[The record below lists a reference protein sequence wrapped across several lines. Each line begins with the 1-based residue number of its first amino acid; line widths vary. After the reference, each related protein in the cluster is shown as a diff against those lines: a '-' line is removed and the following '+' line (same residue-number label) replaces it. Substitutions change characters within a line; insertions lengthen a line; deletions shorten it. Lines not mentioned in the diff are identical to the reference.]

1 LIRPIIVE
9 EVEFAIKE
17 MKTKTTP
24 GPNDFLVIS
33 YKKFWGIL
41 MEDFYMGALNPSRI
55 NYGIIILLLKLNEV
69 VHIVCTIIQLHSEN
83 KPGWS

>member
-17 MKTKTTP
+17 MKTETTP

-33 YKKFWGIL
+33 YKSFWG
-41 MEDFYMGALNPSRI
+41 F
-55 NYGIIILLLKLNEV
+55 
-69 VHIVCTIIQLHSEN
+69 
-83 KPGWS
+83 